1 MKLVNLM
8 AMKRQEQH
16 CTSQSTNPVTHDKT
30 LETSSCETGMLLTQP
45 LLPWLCETRRVL
57 NIWVEGDEV

>member
-8 AMKRQEQH
+8 AMKRQKQR

-30 LETSSCETGMLLTQP
+30 LETSSCETGVLLTQP
-45 LLPWLCETRRVL
+45 LLPGCVRQGEC
-57 NIWVEGDEV
+57 

>member
-16 CTSQSTNPVTHDKT
+16 CTSQSKNPVTHDKT
-30 LETSSCETGMLLTQP
+30 LEMSSCETGMLLTQP
-45 LLPWLCETRRVL
+45 LLPGCVRQGEC
-57 NIWVEGDEV
+57 